1 MRGLQTK
8 DLALFSKIIS
18 KLEIKEEV
26 KKLFVTVDIA
36 NKTEEEIAEEI
47 QKTNEGLEYQ
57 LVMLL
62 VENYWKAEKE
72 VYKLLANLTGKN
84 IKEVQELPLADF
96 IGLFEQLMKDDSVGL
111 FFS

>member
-1 MRGLQTK
+1 
-8 DLALFSKIIS
+8 
-18 KLEIKEEV
+18 
-26 KKLFVTVDIA
+26 
-36 NKTEEEIAEEI
+36 
-47 QKTNEGLEYQ
+47 
-57 LVMLL
+57 MLL
-62 VENYWKAEKE
+62 AENYWKAEKE